1 MAAGVGGLDLGAIE
15 DSSARWGAAGLMIE
29 EIKFRVKIIKDY
41 IGSHSG
47 YVLLGLRVMGIGSNW
62 VLGSWVWG

>member
-41 IGSHSG
+41 IGSF
-47 YVLLGLRVMGIGSNW
+47 R
-62 VLGSWVWG
+62 